1 MACKDANRDM
11 HQESFNRFWIA
22 RWPMQQWVQMF
33 TNGWDVKNR
42 LTSVAPITPT
52 AGAEKDIFT
61 YDGQD
66 RRIGKDV
73 YTWDAGSNAWAYS
86 TTFRYVYDGCQ
97 IVAMLDGNDN
107 ILQAYAW
114 GQNGTLLS
122 ITDFTGGTP
131 QVYAVVTDAE
141 GSVVSI
147 ANAATGLVAAT
158 YSYDV
163 WGNPTLAQGLVALSP
178 FRWQGELY
186 DASFNRYYLDA
197 REYSATARR
206 FLSADPS
213 GEQGDVNLYRP
224 FGNDPV
230 NNTDPRGT
238 NYVGVADSQRVAV
251 TRFGQTRSYALSD
264 IMFNQPDVAAQ
275 LVLQAQMSQAQ
286 MTTALGNALGPVPDA
301 SYFIPSSINMDL
313 ISPMPVPETPAIAPA
328 QSIGAIA
335 PAAQQFS
342 AWQDK
347 RYGSDFFGK
356 LVDWQLGRNIVTL
369 NKDSGFQAALDT
381 YNKDQR
387 QRFWEEASYGYW
399 MRIGD
404 QLFRDAGDGLPTLV
418 DALGALAG
426 ISGPANA
433 GDTRETSGMTRPGG
447 DRLIRSANGDVRFR
461 SMIVQ
466 VQEDLTHLSSAQ
478 LEDMVERGTAG
489 VTENGE
495 VITLHHVNQNPGGPL
510 WEIPAWLNDVND
522 KDLRP
527 YGNAPGAGLT
537 DEERMAFKEWRIG
550 YWKARAR
557 EELARRE
564 FEQNGA
570 GR

>member
-1 MACKDANRDM
+1 
-11 HQESFNRFWIA
+11 
-22 RWPMQQWVQMF
+22 MQQWVQMF

-197 REYSATARR
+197 RECSATARR

-213 GEQGDVNLYRP
+213 GEQGDENLYRP

-230 NNTDPRGT
+230 NESDPTGLRYDT
-238 NYVGVADSQRVAV
+238 IERLWNQINAAAY
-251 TRFGQTRSYALSD
+251 YA
-264 IMFNQPDVAAQ
+264 NNPGQ
-275 LVLQAQMSQAQ
+275 LVLDHPVEVASAAIQLNQTAVAMHDNPMSAQVGGP
-286 MTTALGNALGPVPDA
+286 LGVLNGAARIPTSTLSLAADA
-301 SYFIPSSINMDL
+301 KEDL
-313 ISPMPVPETPAIAPA
+313 IRVGAEFFDVPNDQIDLAVSLDSQISNARGPDQVRSYLYEKAVQGLASQGLNEQAVRGGAVAGEVALNLALLATSFPVAEE
-328 QSIGAIA
+328 SI
-335 PAAQQFS
+335 
-342 AWQDK
+342 
-347 RYGSDFFGK
+347 
-356 LVDWQLGRNIVTL
+356 VL
-369 NKDSGFQAALDT
+369 NT
-381 YNKDQR
+381 
-387 QRFWEEASYGYW
+387 
-399 MRIGD
+399 
-404 QLFRDAGDGLPTLV
+404 
-418 DALGALAG
+418 GALVTSAKALTPVEAT
-426 ISGPANA
+426 IS
-433 GDTRETSGMTRPGG
+433 
-447 DRLIRSANGDVRFR
+447 
-461 SMIVQ
+461 
-466 VQEDLTHLSSAQ
+466 LSSALDLGAEGLSSTGVASTAIKLADAAAPEVVDLSAAGNAPVNYGSLTPAQ
-478 LEDMVERGTAG
+478 VQRIQTFVNNYNTEVSVVGSRAAGTAG
-489 VTENGE
+489 PLSDFDY
-495 VITLHHVNQNPGGPL
+495 VIG
-510 WEIPAWLNDVND
+510 
-522 KDLRP
+522 
-527 YGNAPGAGLT
+527 GNARLRSSAQYFLPKGAAGGALRGTTESGIDIFNANNTPLDPTRPFIKFTPGQPP
-537 DEERMAFKEWRIG
+537 
-550 YWKARAR
+550 KAD
-557 EELARRE
+557 
-564 FEQNGA
+564 
-570 GR
+570 